1 MALFDPGFTPCA
13 LCGKVLAED
22 DDLVGTTHF
31 ISDRDHPLFPYSDS
45 LMHRACF
52 LKWEHRAAFVA
63 AYNAEKG
70 HVHRMRSDGTIRD
83 RFLFWI
89 GGAIIDKIATVESW
103 FRRRPG

>member
-13 LCGKVLAED
+13 LCGEVLTASD
-22 DDLVGTTHF
+22 DMVGTTHF
-31 ISDRDHPLFPYSDS
+31 IGDPHHPLFAYSDA

-63 AYNAEKG
+63 AYNAGMG
-70 HVHRMRSDGTIRD
+70 HVHPMRSDGTIRD

-89 GGAIIDKIATVESW
+89 GDTVIDKIATVESW
-103 FRRRPG
+103 FRRRRD